1 MRTTLTIDDD
11 VFELARGLADARR
24 IPLGKALSA
33 LARRGAKARAPSV
46 SRSGFHTFALSE
58 PAPPFGLEEVN
69 AALEAED
76 RELASEFL
84 PGSDPGTH

>member
-11 VFELARGLADARR
+11 VLEVARGLAEARR

-33 LARRGAKARAPSV
+33 LARRGAEARERSV
-46 SRSGFHTFALSE
+46 SRSGFHTFTLSE
-58 PAPPFGLEEVN
+58 PAATFGWAEVT

-76 RELASEFL
+76 IA
-84 PGSDPGTH
+84 H